1 VLIVVVLVYIAGC
14 SAFGPPPKGISTAP
28 FGTLAYG
35 PEIAIYTLNN
45 GNGIRARV
53 MNYGG
58 IVQSLEVPDRY
69 GNVEDI
75 VLGYDTLD
83 EYVEDN
89 PYFGCIIGRYANR
102 IGNARFTLDGI
113 EYTLAANNGSNSL
126 HGGIKGFDKVV
137 WNARPFTN
145 DVGEPALELT
155 YLSKDGEEGFP
166 GNLSVKTV
174 YTLTDDNEL
183 KIDYYATTDKPTIV
197 NLTHHSYFNLIA
209 AGDSTILGHKVMIP
223 ANAFTPV
230 DETLIP
236 TGEIMPVI
244 GTPFDFTKPE
254 KISTRINSE
263 NQQLRYGNGYDHNW
277 VLRKEGKEL
286 SLAARVYEPL
296 YGRTMEV
303 WTTEPGMQFYTGNFL
318 DGSNVGKNGKAY
330 RFRYAFCM
338 EPQHFPDSP
347 NKPQFPSVVLRPGD
361 EYRST
366 IIYRFST
373 K

>member
-1 VLIVVVLVYIAGC
+1 MFVAGMLVYIAGC
-14 SAFGPPPKGISTAP
+14 SAFGPPPKSISTAP

-35 PEIAIYTLNN
+35 PEVKIYTLNN
-45 GNGIRARV
+45 GNGVKTKIT
-53 MNYGG
+53 NYGG

-83 EYVEDN
+83 EYVENN
-89 PYFGCIIGRYANR
+89 PYFGCIVGRYGNR
-102 IGNARFTLDGI
+102 IGNAKFTLDGI
-113 EYTLAANNGSNSL
+113 EYVLATNNGPNSL

-145 DVGEPALELT
+145 DLGEMALELT

-166 GNLSVKTV
+166 GNLSVKTI

-183 KIDYYATTDKPTIV
+183 KVDYYATTDKPTVV
-197 NLTHHSYFNLIA
+197 NLTHHSYFNLIG
-209 AGDSTILGHKVMIP
+209 AGDSTILGHEVMIP
-223 ANAFTPV
+223 ADTFTPV

-236 TGEIMPVI
+236 TGELRPVM

-254 KISTRINSE
+254 KISTRINAE
-263 NQQLRYGNGYDHNW
+263 NQQIRYGNGYDHNW
-277 VLRKEGKEL
+277 VLNKEGDEL
-286 SLAARVYEPL
+286 SLAARVHEPL

-303 WTTEPGMQFYTGNFL
+303 WTTEPGLQFYTGNFL
-318 DGSNVGKNGKAY
+318 DGSNVGKNGKEY
-330 RFRYAFCM
+330 RFRYGFCM

-361 EYRST
+361 EYKT
-366 IIYRFST
+366 TMIYRFST